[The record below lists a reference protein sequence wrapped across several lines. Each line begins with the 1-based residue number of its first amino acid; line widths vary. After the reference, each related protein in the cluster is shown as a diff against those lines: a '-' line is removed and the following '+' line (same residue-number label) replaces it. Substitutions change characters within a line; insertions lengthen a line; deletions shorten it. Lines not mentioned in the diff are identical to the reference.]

1 MARTQNRGRDRYL
14 TIRASSAEREMV
26 QDLAAND
33 GLTVSDWLRLT
44 IRQRHIEA
52 FADKSAENRG
62 LPNGR

>member
-1 MARTQNRGRDRYL
+1 
-14 TIRASSAEREMV
+14 MV

-52 FADKSAENRG
+52 FADKPAENRG